1 MAPRAMRPTISS
13 IFPSLTRASVFMRIF
28 KFTTSAAPESFY
40 RCFIS
45 VASFFLGN
53 AGGNE
58 NMLRVKL
65 RSGRRF
71 APSSYVGAKA
81 PTP

>member
-1 MAPRAMRPTISS
+1 
-13 IFPSLTRASVFMRIF
+13 MRIF

-53 AGGNE
+53 AGANE
-58 NMLRVKL
+58 THAADEAAQWKALRAVDFMARLKPRPSTAVL
-65 RSGRRF
+65 RR
-71 APSSYVGAKA
+71 
-81 PTP
+81 

>member
-1 MAPRAMRPTISS
+1 
-13 IFPSLTRASVFMRIF
+13 MRIF

-53 AGGNE
+53 AGANE
-58 NMLRVKL
+58 THAAGEAAQWKALRAV
-65 RSGRRF
+65 
-71 APSSYVGAKA
+71 SYVGAEA